1 MRYDI
6 YVHMLPPTELYEN
19 LGRMGASLK
28 ENLMVGMR
36 NMWES
41 LSEFARSHTA
51 SAAAHSQ
58 EQGQEQPDTP
68 LQLEPHPQEDN
79 GVFSVQQPMCYRR

>member
-1 MRYDI
+1 MHI
-6 YVHMLPPTELYEN
+6 EMSHTELYEN

-41 LSEFARSHTA
+41 LSEFARSHT
-51 SAAAHSQ
+51 SNAAALAQ
-58 EQGQEQPDTP
+58 GQGQEQPDTP
-68 LQLEPHPQEDN
+68 TELEPHPQDEN
-79 GVFSVQQPMCYRR
+79 GTFTCTTL